1 MENKIDFFV
10 LAGWLFGLVV
20 FTVGVL
26 NLFLVHPVPGIAYLL
41 VSCLYFPPAN
51 SLLRQKFNFSLPLF
65 VKIILALVLILFTLG
80 VSDLG
85 DMID

>member
-1 MENKIDFFV
+1 MENKIDLFV